1 MPQAQDRTRYP
12 PIADYGLIGNL
23 HTTALVSLDAAI
35 DFFCFPRFDSPT
47 VFGALLDRERGGR
60 FSIAPQLNGVSH
72 HQQYLPN
79 TNVLLTRFLAEEGM
93 AEVTDF
99 FRVDTEHPEHGELMR
114 SVTVIR
120 GTIEFHVR
128 CDPRFDYGRA
138 EHAVRGGHGDGV
150 DGDDVHGDALAFVPG
165 RDDLPRLRLVSDRD
179 LSVDGSAAVAEFS
192 LGEGESACFLLEA
205 YDPDTAGD
213 EAAAR
218 GNGDPDDVY
227 DETLP
232 DLPVPGELRESV
244 DRALHQ
250 TIHFWKHWVGQST
263 YRGEWFGKM
272 RRSALTLKLLTSAEF
287 GAPVAAATFGL
298 PEELG
303 GERNWDYRYTWIRDA
318 AFTMYAFIRLG
329 FVGEARGFME
339 WIQQVLDEQ
348 VDCPGG
354 HLLQLMYRVDGSADL
369 EESELDW
376 AGYRG
381 SRPVRIGNAASGQV
395 QLDIYGELMDSIY
408 LYDKYGEPCSYAFW
422 RKLTELIDYVVEHWR
437 DSDHGIWEVR
447 GGEREFL
454 YSRVMCWV
462 AVDRGIRLAEK
473 RSFPYDLLK
482 WRTARDEIF
491 ADVYDGFYDEELG
504 AFVQYRG
511 AKSLDAAALLMPLV
525 RFISPLDPRWRSTLA
540 AIERELVTDTMV
552 YRYRNRDNHDG
563 LSGEEGTFS
572 VCSFW
577 YVECLCRGG
586 DVAKAE
592 LFFEKML
599 GYGNHL
605 GLFAEEISLTGEQ
618 LGNFPQAFTH
628 LGLISAGF
636 AIDRALN
643 GAGAGVG

>member
-1 MPQAQDRTRYP
+1 MSTPARFAEAP
-12 PIADYGLIGNL
+12 SIGDYGLIGNL
-23 HTTALVSLDAAI
+23 HTTALVSREASI

-47 VFGALLDRERGGR
+47 VFGALLDQEKGGR
-60 FSIAPQLNGVSH
+60 FCITPQLSEVSL

-93 AEVTDF
+93 VEVTDF
-99 FRVDTEHPEHGELMR
+99 FRVDAEHPERGDLVR
-114 SVTVIR
+114 SVQVIR
-120 GTIEFHVR
+120 GEVR
-128 CDPRFDYGRA
+128 FKVVCDPRFDYGRA
-138 EHAVRGGHGDGV
+138 GHTVRGGGV
-150 DGDDVHGDALAFVPG
+150 STQNDTLTFQAE
-165 RDDLPRLRLVSDRD
+165 RDDLPHLRLVSDRKLD
-179 LSVDGSAAVAEFS
+179 IEGGTGVSTFT
-192 LGEGESACFLLEA
+192 LGEGERAYFLLDAILDDPSADPVLPTPEELASEA
-205 YDPDTAGD
+205 DRMLHETIAYWKAWLRQSNYNGSW
-213 EAAAR
+213 R
-218 GNGDPDDVY
+218 G
-227 DETLP
+227 T
-232 DLPVPGELRESV
+232 
-244 DRALHQ
+244 
-250 TIHFWKHWVGQST
+250 
-263 YRGEWFGKM
+263 M

-329 FVGEARGFME
+329 FLEEAGAFMG
-339 WIQQVLDEQ
+339 WIWKVLDRE
-348 VDCPGG
+348 VDCPKGN
-354 HLLQLMYRVDGSADL
+354 LLQLMYRIDGSADL
-369 EESELDW
+369 TEENLDW
-376 AGYRG
+376 SGYRN
-381 SRPVRIGNAASGQV
+381 SRPVRIGNAASDQV

-408 LYDKYGEPCSYAFW
+408 LFDKYSEPVHYAFW
-422 RKLTELIDYVVEHWR
+422 RKLTELIDYVCDHWQ
-437 DSDHGIWEVR
+437 DKDHGIWEVR
-447 GGEREFL
+447 GGEQEFL

-482 WRTARDEIF
+482 WRGVRDAIF
-491 ADVYDGFYDEELG
+491 EDVYEGFYDHELG

-525 RFISPLDPRWRSTLA
+525 RFIAPSDPRWKSTLA

-552 YRYRNRDNHDG
+552 YRYRNHDGHDG

-577 YVECLCRGG
+577 YIECLCVGG

-592 LFFEKML
+592 LFYEKML

-636 AIDRALN
+636 ALDRALGG
-643 GAGAGVG
+643 GA

>member
-1 MPQAQDRTRYP
+1 MSHPRLP
-12 PIADYGLIGNL
+12 PIGDYGLIGNL
-23 HTTALVSLDAAI
+23 HTTALVSREASI
-35 DFFCFPRFDSPT
+35 EFFCFPRFDSPS

-60 FSIAPQLNGVSH
+60 FCVTPQLSDATL

-93 AEVTDF
+93 VEVTDF
-99 FRVDTEHPEHGELMR
+99 FRVDAEHPEHGELMR
-114 SVTVIR
+114 TVTVIR
-120 GTIEFHVR
+120 GEIEIRVH

-138 EHAVRGGHGDGV
+138 AHEVRWILGAEDAEGR
-150 DGDDVHGDALAFVPG
+150 GDAVAFVPE

-179 LSVDGSAAVAEFS
+179 LDADGGAAAARFT
-192 LGEGESACFLLEA
+192 LAEGESAYFLLEA
-205 YDPDTAGD
+205 HDAEA
-213 EAAAR
+213 EAAGERDA
-218 GNGDPDDVY
+218 DAVY
-227 DETLP
+227 DEALP
-232 DLPVPGELRESV
+232 DLPAPVRLEAVV
-244 DRALHQ
+244 DAALHH
-250 TIHFWKHWVGQST
+250 TIQYWKHWVAQST
-263 YRGEWFGKM
+263 YRGEWLGEM
-272 RRSALTLKLLTSAEF
+272 RRSALALKLLTSAEY

-329 FVGEARGFME
+329 FLGEAKGFMQ

-348 VDCPGG
+348 VDCPHGQ
-354 HLLQLMYRVDGSADL
+354 LLQLMYRVDGSADL
-369 EESELDW
+369 EEHELDW
-376 AGYRG
+376 AGYRD

-395 QLDIYGELMDSIY
+395 QLDIYGELMDSVY

-422 RKLTELIDYVVEHWR
+422 RQLTELIDYVCDHWR
-437 DSDHGIWEVR
+437 DPDHGIWEVR

-473 RSFPYDLLK
+473 RSFPYDLLR
-482 WRTARDEIF
+482 WRSVRDEIF
-491 ADVYDGFYDEELG
+491 ADVYEGFYDDDLG

-511 AKSLDAAALLMPLV
+511 ADSLDAAALLMPLV
-525 RFISPLDPRWRSTLA
+525 RFISPLDPKWRSTLA

-552 YRYRNRDNHDG
+552 FRYRNRDNHDG
-563 LSGEEGTFS
+563 LEGEEGTFS

-586 DVAKAE
+586 QVQKAE

-636 AIDRALN
+636 ALDRAL
-643 GAGAGVG
+643 GGEG